1 MMAKRVY
8 IDYLHD
14 IQETAEKAE
23 RFVAGLD
30 FKDFAED
37 EKTVFAVVRAL
48 EIIGE
53 AAKHIPEEVRIKYP
67 DIPWRDMAGM
77 RDKVI
82 HEYFGV
88 NLRRVFDTVHQELP
102 TVHEAVARILKEM
115 QGKRD
120 G

>member
-8 IDYLHD
+8 SDYLRD
-14 IQETAEKAE
+14 IQEAAEKAQQFIE
-23 RFVAGLD
+23 GLD
-30 FKDFAED
+30 FEDFAKD
-37 EKTVFAVVRAL
+37 EKTVFATVRAL

-53 AAKHIPEEVRIKYP
+53 AAKHVPEEVRRQYP

-102 TVHEAVARILKEM
+102 HIHDAFVRILKEIEK
-115 QGKRD
+115 GSD
-120 G
+120 E

>member
-1 MMAKRVY
+1 MMAQRVY
-8 IDYLHD
+8 TDYLHD
-14 IQETAEKAE
+14 IQDAAEKAQH
-23 RFVAGLD
+23 FVEGID
-30 FKDFAED
+30 FEEFAKD

-102 TVHEAVARILKEM
+102 HVHEAVTRMLKDME
-115 QGKRD
+115 D
-120 G
+120 